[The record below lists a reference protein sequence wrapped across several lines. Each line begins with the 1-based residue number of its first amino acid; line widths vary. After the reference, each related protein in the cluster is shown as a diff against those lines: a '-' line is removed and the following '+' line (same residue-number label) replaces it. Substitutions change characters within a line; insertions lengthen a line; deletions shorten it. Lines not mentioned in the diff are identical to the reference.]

1 MTEWET
7 IVGQHAPQ
15 VWATAYR
22 ILGDRTDAADC
33 LQDTFLAALKVT
45 RRSEVRNWGG
55 LLNRLATA
63 RAVDRLRG
71 RLRRS
76 GREAPLPADG
86 EMAGPGAGPPQ
97 AAEDAEAADHLRRAL
112 GRIPAG
118 QAEAFCLRYMSDLRN
133 QEIAQ
138 QVGMTPNAVGVL
150 LYRARARLRELIS
163 PSLLP
168 ET

>member
-22 ILGDRTDAADC
+22 LLGDRTDAADC
-33 LQDTFLAALKVT
+33 LQDTFLSALKVS

-63 RAVDRLRG
+63 RAVDRLR
-71 RLRRS
+71 RRVRQT

-86 EMAGPGAGPPQ
+86 EMPGPGADPPQ
-97 AAEDAEAADHLRRAL
+97 AAEDAEAAALLRDAL

-118 QAEAFCLRYMSDLRN
+118 QAEVFCLRYMSDLSNR
-133 QEIAQ
+133 EIAQ
-138 QVGMTPNAVGVL
+138 QVGMTSNAVGVL
-150 LYRARARLRELIS
+150 LYRARARLRELLS